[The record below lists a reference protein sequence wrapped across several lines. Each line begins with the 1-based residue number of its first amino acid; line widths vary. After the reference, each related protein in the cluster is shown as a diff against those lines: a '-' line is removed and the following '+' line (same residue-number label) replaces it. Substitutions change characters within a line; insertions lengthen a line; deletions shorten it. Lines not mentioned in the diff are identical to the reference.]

1 MADKP
6 TSPPSPPP
14 PDKVQPL
21 PATVFIPEKRGGEA
35 SISGNESSAPAS
47 AS

>member
-6 TSPPSPPP
+6 TAPPSLPP

-21 PATVFIPEKRGGEA
+21 PATVFISEKRGGEP
-35 SISGNESSAPAS
+35 SPNGTK
-47 AS
+47 